1 MKFLLVFIFIATTS
15 FAALEETTSKVSS
28 TSSALGGSGRA
39 AVSAGDVS
47 SLNPASLVFL
57 LGYNFYSRYQPGEST
72 FGISDNTSES
82 AIPAALYMNQKQDFK
97 NFKLSFAEPF
107 SKRLNLGMSL
117 SYYQVHRGEQ
127 NWNLASVDLGLTY
140 LLRTNMALGLVA
152 YDLNKSPENW
162 PQDSRVEP
170 KLGIGYHYVY
180 RGFLRTRVDYLS
192 GNNYKLNE
200 GSWMLGIEDYLNRW
214 TVVRIGYQEN
224 PLNISDLVTLGAGF
238 DLPKFKINYA
248 YLAETKDNSQVRHSV
263 DFTVPF

>member
-1 MKFLLVFIFIATTS
+1 
-15 FAALEETTSKVSS
+15 
-28 TSSALGGSGRA
+28 
-39 AVSAGDVS
+39 
-47 SLNPASLVFL
+47 
-57 LGYNFYSRYQPGEST
+57 
-72 FGISDNTSES
+72 
-82 AIPAALYMNQKQDFK
+82 
-97 NFKLSFAEPF
+97 
-107 SKRLNLGMSL
+107 
-117 SYYQVHRGEQ
+117 
-127 NWNLASVDLGLTY
+127 
-140 LLRTNMALGLVA
+140 MALGLVA

-224 PLNISDLVTLGAGF
+224 PLNISDLVTFGAGF